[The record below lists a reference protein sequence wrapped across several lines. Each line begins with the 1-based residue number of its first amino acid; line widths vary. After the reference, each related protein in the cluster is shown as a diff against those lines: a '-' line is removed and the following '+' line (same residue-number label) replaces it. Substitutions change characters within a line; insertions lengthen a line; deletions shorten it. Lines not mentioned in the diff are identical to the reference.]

1 MTTWIVST
9 GEAWKKMPELRRSA
23 IRHWLSM
30 NGVNPNRVPV
40 DCEVVV
46 RENSDGIWVIDFDEY
61 LTDENGRIRFDPNHP
76 EQAHLATRT
85 VPMDIDLP
93 LYLMSGSR

>member
-1 MTTWIVST
+1 MTEWIVST
-9 GEAWKKMPELRRSA
+9 AEAWKKMPELRRSA
-23 IRHWLSM
+23 ICRWLEM
-30 NGVNPNRVPV
+30 NGVNPNRVPT
-40 DCEVVV
+40 DSEVVV

-61 LTDENGRIRFDPNHP
+61 LVDERGRVQTDPDDP
-76 EQAHLATRT
+76 EQVRMTART